1 MCGISGFFDRTQQ
14 LDQSQLEKYNKTLAH
29 RGPDGNGMFFK
40 KTENGNIGLAHT
52 RLSILDLSDLG
63 KQPMY
68 FKNLSIVLNGKIYN
82 YKNIQ
87 KELEILDYSFN
98 SSSDTE
104 VVLKSFHAWGMD
116 CVKKFVGMF
125 SFGIFDTENEL
136 LSLCRDRLGVKP
148 LYWYQDENQFIFGS
162 ELKVLFNT
170 KTFSAK
176 VDPNSLATFINY
188 GYSTND
194 STMLQNVKK
203 AAIGSWTVYNC
214 STNSLKVHPY
224 WNYGDLFEKE
234 RFKGTF
240 DKAVNETERLAQ
252 EACELRMISDVP
264 VGVFLSGGFDSTL
277 VTALLQKDRTEKLKT
292 FTIGFSDGVDESKD
306 AAKIAAHLGTDHTSY
321 DCKQKDAKD
330 LIPELAYLYDDPIAD
345 ISCIPTMLVSKLARK
360 EVTVALSADGGDELF
375 GGYGG
380 FKSAPNLVK
389 KINQIPFKQI
399 IGETAKI
406 LAPMFKGRHNHL
418 EKKIEG
424 VSNMLLTEN
433 RNRIY
438 QMHLQ
443 QGGFPKD
450 LMSNLFSQPFKI
462 QHHQHTT
469 KELIDPLD
477 DLYIL
482 GVEDTLANL
491 LLVKVDRGA
500 MGFSLEGRE
509 PLLDHNLMEFAA
521 SLPYHFKHNGVESK
535 RPIREIVYKYVPKK
549 IMDRPKVG
557 FDLPIYKWLKE
568 DLSYLIDHYLNV
580 TSIAKGGFFNPNY
593 VEHLVKQ
600 FKSGEL
606 RYVAIIWRLLVFQ
619 MWHERWIEE
628 KTN

>member
-1 MCGISGFFDRTQQ
+1 
-14 LDQSQLEKYNKTLAH
+14 
-29 RGPDGNGMFFK
+29 
-40 KTENGNIGLAHT
+40 
-52 RLSILDLSDLG
+52 
-63 KQPMY
+63 
-68 FKNLSIVLNGKIYN
+68 
-82 YKNIQ
+82 
-87 KELEILDYSFN
+87 
-98 SSSDTE
+98 
-104 VVLKSFHAWGMD
+104 
-116 CVKKFVGMF
+116 
-125 SFGIFDTENEL
+125 
-136 LSLCRDRLGVKP
+136 
-148 LYWYQDENQFIFGS
+148 
-162 ELKVLFNT
+162 
-170 KTFSAK
+170 
-176 VDPNSLATFINY
+176 
-188 GYSTND
+188 
-194 STMLQNVKK
+194 
-203 AAIGSWTVYNC
+203 
-214 STNSLKVHPY
+214 
-224 WNYGDLFEKE
+224 
-234 RFKGTF
+234 
-240 DKAVNETERLAQ
+240 
-252 EACELRMISDVP
+252 
-264 VGVFLSGGFDSTL
+264 
-277 VTALLQKDRTEKLKT
+277 
-292 FTIGFSDGVDESKD
+292 
-306 AAKIAAHLGTDHTSY
+306 
-321 DCKQKDAKD
+321 
-330 LIPELAYLYDDPIAD
+330 
-345 ISCIPTMLVSKLARK
+345 MLVSKLARK
-360 EVTVALSADGGDELF
+360 EVTVALSAEGGDELF

-389 KINQIPFKQI
+389 KINQIPFKQF
-399 IGETAKI
+399 IGESAKT

-438 QMHLQ
+438 EMHSQ

-580 TSIAKGGFFNPNY
+580 TSIAKGEFFNPNY

-600 FKSGEL
+600 FKTGEL
-606 RYVAIIWRLLVFQ
+606 RYVAIIWRLLIFQ